1 LTNCQKQQRAPAIF
15 TLEFH
20 PPMQTSKYLIKLP
33 LLLCFLVQVCFQLW
47 MSTTMSAD
55 ALAVAAQALLARSV
69 AAGDLRGARAVAE
82 RCIVL
87 GMGLG
92 AALAVGVGIFRHP
105 IARVFTSDEVVLAL
119 IASECHP
126 CFITQRRGS

>member
-1 LTNCQKQQRAPAIF
+1 
-15 TLEFH
+15 
-20 PPMQTSKYLIKLP
+20 
-33 LLLCFLVQVCFQLW
+33 

-92 AALAVGVGIFRHP
+92 AALALGVGIFRHP

-119 IASECHP
+119 IASEWRHLTYVKEDAVSPVTC
-126 CFITQRRGS
+126 GSRSSWS